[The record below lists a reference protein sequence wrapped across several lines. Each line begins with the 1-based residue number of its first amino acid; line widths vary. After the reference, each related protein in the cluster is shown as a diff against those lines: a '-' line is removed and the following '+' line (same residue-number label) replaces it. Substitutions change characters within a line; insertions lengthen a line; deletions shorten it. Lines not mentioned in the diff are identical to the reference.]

1 MFGIFFLLK
10 KQQKR
15 GGEEEKRKRKQKN
28 LKQPGQSR
36 SQRSRNFVNQQKLF
50 RRLRTKQ
57 KKISAERGEKQ
68 KNFETQKKKKIDAY
82 CILYFDANLFAKSIQ
97 IYPFPFKV
105 SESFFS
111 FHAFFSF
118 FLSVVCF
125 LFLSWIDRFG
135 SLTES

>member
-1 MFGIFFLLK
+1 
-10 KQQKR
+10 
-15 GGEEEKRKRKQKN
+15 
-28 LKQPGQSR
+28 
-36 SQRSRNFVNQQKLF
+36 VNQQKLF

-68 KNFETQKKKKIDAY
+68 KNFETQKKKKSMRIVF
-82 CILYFDANLFAKSIQ
+82 CISMRISLRKVFRYILFLSKSQNLFSLFM
-97 IYPFPFKV
+97 P
-105 SESFFS
+105 
-111 FHAFFSF
+111 FFSF

>member
-36 SQRSRNFVNQQKLF
+36 SQRSRNFVNQQNSF
-50 RRLRTKQ
+50 VACAQ
-57 KKISAERGEKQ
+57 NKKKSLQRGEKN
-68 KNFETQKKKKIDAY
+68 KKILKPKKKKIDAY

-111 FHAFFSF
+111 FHAFFF
-118 FLSVVCF
+118 FLSFSCVFSFSF
-125 LFLSWIDRFG
+125 LD
-135 SLTES
+135 